1 MTRGS
6 VIKIVNSYGSTW
18 GRIQPDG
25 GAPEVF
31 FNTPS
36 FDQAIDFASI
46 EVGQAVEFDERADPV
61 NGRRADHIVF
71 VAALPV
77 GS

>member
-6 VIKIVNSYGSTW
+6 VIKVVNSYGSTW
-18 GRIQPDG
+18 GRIQPQGDG
-25 GAPEVF
+25 AEVF

-36 FDQAIDFASI
+36 FDEARDFATI
-46 EVGQAVEFDERADPV
+46 EVGQAVEYDERADPV

-71 VAALPV
+71 VTASPA
-77 GS
+77 S